1 MECIELEFRLT
12 CQVVKNVNTLKYI
25 QYGRSYSISEQK
37 YIVSC
42 EMSCIVCILSKVSTA
57 VNNYHHTHTHSS
69 TQQLSRSLTSH
80 AARNITQQ
88 NMF

>member
-1 MECIELEFRLT
+1 MECIVLEFRLT

-37 YIVSC
+37 YIESC
-42 EMSCIVCILSKVSTA
+42 EVSCIVCILSIVSTA
-57 VNNYHHTHTHSS
+57 VNNYHHTHSS